1 MLSDKMIHIKCV
13 LLGEANIGKT
23 SIIVR
28 YLYDKFHQFSESTIG
43 CAFNNKL
50 YKRGETNYKIDIWD
64 TAGQEKYRGLMPMY
78 YRNADIVFICLDLS
92 ESNTSKIIDN
102 YNYWKKQI
110 DLHSDNQNRN
120 IVIVGTK
127 SDNRCIDMTEENI
140 RKLIEENN
148 YEYFETSA
156 KFNTGITEMFK
167 HNVDKA
173 IDILEA
179 KIISKESHRGGTYES
194 VNLNS
199 QSSPGYSCC
208 S

>member
-1 MLSDKMIHIKCV
+1 MPSDNMIHIKCV

-43 CAFNNKL
+43 CAFNNKI
-50 YKRGETNYKIDIWD
+50 YKKGGSTYKIDIWD

-92 ESNTSKIIDN
+92 EHNTKTIIDN
-102 YNYWKKQI
+102 YDYWKKQI
-110 DLHSDNQNRN
+110 DLHSDNLNRI

-127 SDNRCIDMTEENI
+127 SDNRCISMTEENI
-140 RKLIEENN
+140 RELIQESN

-156 KFNTGITEMFK
+156 KLNTGINEMFQ
-167 HNVDKA
+167 HNVDNA

-179 KIISKESHRGGTYES
+179 KIAFKELQTGGKNAS

-199 QSSPGYSCC
+199 PSSPRFGCC